1 MPDYT
6 PGKNITTANA
16 SVIKIGLREWDATNQ
31 VFLPATDQDPLYE
44 PANFINGEYKDEV
57 TVQDVKVKNTS
68 IGKGISTYHMINGSG
83 TWQRT
88 EDDPMQLFLLQVS
101 EKKIGKDCV
110 VYAEFDCEDGT
121 SRKGFFNISANEVG
135 FSGEADALAT
145 LEVDFANAGDDIT
158 ITYDATVEA
167 ALEALATRS

>member
-1 MPDYT
+1 MADYT

-16 SVIKIGLREWDATNQ
+16 SVIKIGLRAWDSTNS
-31 VFLPATDQDPLYE
+31 VFLPATASDPLYV

-57 TVQDVKVKNTS
+57 TVQDVKVKNSTV
-68 IGKGISTYHMINGSG
+68 GKGISTYHMVTGSG

-88 EDDPMQLFLLQVS
+88 EDDPMQLYLL
-101 EKKIGKDCV
+101 EIAELAIGKDCI

-121 SRKGFFNISANEVG
+121 TRSGFFNMAINEVG

-145 LEVDFANAGDDIT
+145 LEVEFSNAGDEIT
-158 ITYDATVEA
+158 ITYDATVDA
-167 ALEALATRS
+167 ALKTLATRQ

>member
-1 MPDYT
+1 MADYT

-16 SVIKIGLREWDATNQ
+16 SVIKIGLRSWDNTNS
-31 VFLPATDQDPLYE
+31 VWKPATASDPLYV

-57 TVQDVKVKNTS
+57 TVQDVKVKNST
-68 IGKGISTYHMINGSG
+68 IGKGVSTYHMITGSG

-88 EDDPMQLFLLQVS
+88 EDDPMQLFLLEIS

-121 SRKGFFNISANEVG
+121 TRAGFFNVAVNEVG

-145 LEVDFANAGDDIT
+145 LEVEFKNAGDDIT
-158 ITYDATVEA
+158 ITYDATVDA
-167 ALEALATRS
+167 ALKTLAS

>member
-1 MPDYT
+1 MADYT

-16 SVIKIGLREWDATNQ
+16 SVIKIGLRGWDSTNSVWEAATSS
-31 VFLPATDQDPLYE
+31 DPLYA

-57 TVQDVKVKNTS
+57 TVQDVKVKNST
-68 IGKGISTYHMINGSG
+68 IGKGISTYHMITGSG

-88 EDDPMQLFLLQVS
+88 EDDPMQLFLLQIS
-101 EKKIGKDCV
+101 EKRIGKDCV

-121 SRKGFFNISANEVG
+121 TRSGFFNVAVNEVG

-145 LEVDFANAGDDIT
+145 LEVEFTNAGDDIT
-158 ITYDATVEA
+158 ITYDATVDA
-167 ALEALATRS
+167 ALKALA